1 MSDHRGF
8 NVPLGL
14 VEQVR
19 AIASRQL
26 PVVDLVEYA
35 VLDAQE
41 VFPAV
46 FEGDVRDRAAEH
58 QYHTEWSSVQVRN
71 RDDDTIVEV
80 IREIARRHD
89 LSMDEVVRRSLRW
102 YLGVDRDV
110 GTRVIADGQVCCL
123 VRDLGQYFQVRGIDG
138 REHFFDAE
146 SCRIEGVLDKAAA

>member
-46 FEGDVRDRAAEH
+46 FGGDVRDRAAEH

-71 RDDDTIVEV
+71 RDGDTIVET
-80 IREIARRHD
+80 IREIARRYD

-110 GTRVIADGQVCCL
+110 GTRVIADGQVGCL
-123 VRDLGQYFQVRGIDG
+123 VREVGGSYLVRGVDG
-138 REHFFDAE
+138 KERLYDAE
-146 SCRIEGVLDKAAA
+146 RCRIEGVLDKEAA